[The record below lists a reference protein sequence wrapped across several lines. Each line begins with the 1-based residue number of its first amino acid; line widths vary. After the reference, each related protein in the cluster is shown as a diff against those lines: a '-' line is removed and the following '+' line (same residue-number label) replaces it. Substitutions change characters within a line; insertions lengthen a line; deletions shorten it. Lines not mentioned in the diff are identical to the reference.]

1 MAKKQKTKKSK
12 EIVRKEPKKKSIK
25 KPGKKVIKRPKKKPI
40 KRPVKKQ
47 RKKVIKKKRIIKKPV
62 RKKLEKKPIKKARK
76 KISRKKRKR
85 KIQKPVRKQTRKN
98 KKLIKKRKAV
108 KKRKPIKKTR
118 LAKKRRPVKKREPK
132 KSRKKISSR
141 RKYKKGDSLEQL
153 FEFPNKV
160 QIMKLFFR
168 NPDQDFLLK
177 ESAKNTRLVLEDAKK
192 EIKKLEKIGVLKSRK
207 ISSRKALFS
216 INPNFTFFN
225 ELKELIL
232 KASPVSKERLL
243 GLVKQLGK
251 IKLVLLSGI
260 FVGEKASR
268 ADLLIV
274 GNKISQKK
282 LKTFIKK
289 IEVEAGADI
298 NCMALSE
305 EEFKYRYGMYDRFIR
320 DLLDEKS
327 EFLIN
332 KLDF

>member
-12 EIVRKEPKKKSIK
+12 EIFRKEPNKKSIK
-25 KPGKKVIKRPKKKPI
+25 KPGKKIIKRPKKKPK

-47 RKKVIKKKRIIKKPV
+47 RKKVIKKKRIIK
-62 RKKLEKKPIKKARK
+62 
-76 KISRKKRKR
+76 
-85 KIQKPVRKQTRKN
+85 KPVRKQTRKN

-108 KKRKPIKKTR
+108 KKRKPIKKTK
-118 LAKKRRPVKKREPK
+118 LAKKRRPVKRREPK

-168 NPDQDFLLK
+168 NPDQDFLPK

-305 EEFKYRYGMYDRFIR
+305 EEFRYRYDMYDRFIR

-332 KLDF
+332 KLGF

>member
-12 EIVRKEPKKKSIK
+12 KPIRKKPKKKSIK
-25 KPGKKVIKRPKKKPI
+25 KARKKVVKKP
-40 KRPVKKQ
+40 KRKPQ
-47 RKKVIKKKRIIKKPV
+47 KKVIKKRKSIKRRKSIKKT
-62 RKKLEKKPIKKARK
+62 KSTE
-76 KISRKKRKR
+76 
-85 KIQKPVRKQTRKN
+85 
-98 KKLIKKRKAV
+98 
-108 KKRKPIKKTR
+108 KRKPIKKR
-118 LAKKRRPVKKREPK
+118 KPK
-132 KSRKKISSR
+132 KNRKKINSR
-141 RKYKKGDSLEQL
+141 RKCKKGDSLEQL

-160 QIMKLFFR
+160 HIMKLFFR

-216 INPNFTFFN
+216 INPDFAFFK

-232 KASPVSKERLL
+232 KASPISKERLL
-243 GLVKQLGK
+243 GLIKQLGR

-260 FVGEKASR
+260 FVGEKSSR

-289 IEVEAGADI
+289 IEAEAGTEI

-305 EEFKYRYGMYDRFIR
+305 DEFKYRYDMYDRFIR
-320 DLLDEKS
+320 DLLEEKKTFIYCI
-327 EFLIN
+327 EFLFIICSSFSTIAIN
-332 KLDF
+332 EKRVA